1 MQGLC
6 NLTVLIRG
14 AGEIASGIAYRLC
27 RCHFKVCLTEI
38 EKPQA
43 VSRGAAFSEAVFDG
57 AKTIMEVTAELVP
70 PSLDEVYNAWKRG
83 NIPLVIDPYASI
95 KDKLKPDV
103 LVDAIMAKQNIGTK
117 ITDAPL
123 VIGVGP
129 GFYAGRDV
137 HMVIESNHSN
147 NLGGII
153 LEGEGEKD
161 TTTLRRGLAE
171 SLFSEQLSI
180 LCSPGNNYLFC
191 DLTNSNLIAFDL
203 VPVFECPSHNRLVR

>member
-1 MQGLC
+1 M
-6 NLTVLIRG
+6 LIRG
-14 AGEIASGIAYRLC
+14 AGEIASSIAYRLC

-83 NIPLVIDPYASI
+83 NIPLVINPYASI

-153 LEGEGEKD
+153 LEGEG
-161 TTTLRRGLAE
+161 RRILQH
-171 SLFSEQLSI
+171 SEEGWRKAFFL
-180 LCSPGNNYLFC
+180 
-191 DLTNSNLIAFDL
+191 NS
-203 VPVFECPSHNRLVR
+203 CPYCAAQATITCFVQ